1 MVNFEFGY
9 IPTLFFERF
18 MNIFLDEVSRLISF
32 LSLNPSIVEI
42 HTRLLLDFL
51 TPFHIK
57 DLTVYSVSNSPSVG
71 SIRLDNLSSG
81 LGEPNNQNTQF
92 KQLSTEFG
100 VESLINEGSKH
111 QLVFNRE
118 QNSCVSTIS
127 NGRISLGLFQAD
139 FSKPINGNEIAKLSI
154 FLKLSS
160 LTLFP
165 KIKSFQNS
173 SHPVDNDSNR
183 LTPRQRQVVKGFV
196 EGKTNHEISLEL
208 GFSISTIRHE
218 TMSIFKSLGVSDRK
232 EAAKIAQEQ
241 VLI

>member
-1 MVNFEFGY
+1 MFY
-9 IPTLFFERF
+9 ERF
-18 MNIFLDEVSRLISF
+18 MDHYLSEVSRLISF
-32 LSLNPSIVEI
+32 LSLNPSIVEVQAK
-42 HTRLLLDFL
+42 LLLDFL
-51 TPFHIK
+51 APFHVK
-57 DLTVYSVSNSPSVG
+57 TLEVYSVSKNPSVG
-71 SIRLDNLSSG
+71 SISLDNLSFDS
-81 LGEPNNQNTQF
+81 GEPNNQNTQL
-92 KQLSTEFG
+92 KQLSNEFG

-111 QLVFNRE
+111 QLVFNHE

-241 VLI
+241 FLI